1 MAIQTIV
8 SEMSLRLVFNGG
20 TDEKGKSIMKNK
32 QFKKVKPNAD
42 LTKAYEVANALSSLQ
57 ELRLDAVQILS
68 TADLSNQ

>member
-8 SEMSLRLVFNGG
+8 SEMSYDLYLMVVQ
-20 TDEKGKSIMKNK
+20 TKGKSIMKNK

-57 ELRLDAVQILS
+57 GLRLDAVQLLS
-68 TADLSNQ
+68 TADLSDQ